1 MKKICFSLAFMLI
14 GSFAFA
20 NNVTPSDAE
29 VIKTLSSDESVNLSQ
44 NIEKKNDELG
54 RQTCTKTFYMEDGSS
69 ITISA
74 SAGWFLSDDA
84 SAMTRACQKVN
95 EAVGIE

>member
-1 MKKICFSLAFMLI
+1 MLI

-54 RQTCTKTFYMEDGSS
+54 R
-69 ITISA
+69 
-74 SAGWFLSDDA
+74 
-84 SAMTRACQKVN
+84 
-95 EAVGIE
+95 